1 MRTIKLSVGS
11 RAVRGINKVKAKNV
25 PPFGQH
31 SDNRMQTTEVR
42 LLYKTQQRALSTK
55 CAQRQN
61 IMRNRNEIDFK
72 SEEENW
78 IFMNGVVIT
87 LLYRS

>member
-11 RAVRGINKVKAKNV
+11 CAVRGIDKVKAKNV
-25 PPFGQH
+25 PPFGQRSH
-31 SDNRMQTTEVR
+31 NRMLTTEV
-42 LLYKTQQRALSTK
+42 LFLYKTQQRTLSTK

-61 IMRNRNEIDFK
+61 IMKNRDEIDFK

-78 IFMNGVVIT
+78 VFMKG
-87 LLYRS
+87 L